1 MLLVARWTS
10 IVGREETRLAVS
22 IVQLPQIR
30 CTRQYAVVRVKR
42 IGTEAVASAQTGPK
56 LLA

>member
-1 MLLVARWTS
+1 
-10 IVGREETRLAVS
+10 
-22 IVQLPQIR
+22 VQLPQIR